1 MQFKIIVP
9 DVAGLF
15 AKFPIAVTR
24 AARKAG
30 SSAIRAVRVE
40 STRAVRARKQIR
52 VRAVRNALTVSRA
65 PAAGTALE
73 NLEWKMFAKDVGT
86 RISDYPFRQTRAGVS
101 VGINAGAR
109 SLIKSAFVATMKSG
123 HTGVFKREGTA
134 RLGIKELFT
143 TRVADVFRDSGMMPK
158 VEARATAEFS
168 STFDRVL
175 PMELQRVG
183 SKNV

>member
-15 AKFPIAVTR
+15 AKFPVAVTR

-30 SSAIRAVRVE
+30 SSAIRVVRVE

-52 VRAVRNALTVSRA
+52 VRAVRSALTVSRGPA
-65 PAAGTALE
+65 PGASLE
-73 NLEWKMFAKDVGT
+73 KLEWKMFAKDVGT
-86 RISDYPFRQTRAGVS
+86 RISDYPYRQVRAGVR
-101 VGINAGAR
+101 VGINKGEK

-143 TRVADVFRDSGMMPK
+143 TRVADIFRDSGMMPK

-168 STFDRVL
+168 STFNRVL
-175 PMELQRVG
+175 PMELKKVG
-183 SKNV
+183 SKQV